1 MTSISLFELNEHIRR
16 VLALNFSEAVWVR
29 AEVGQLKESRGHYYF
44 NLVQKSEETGE
55 MIARSEAAL
64 WSSKFRS
71 LARKHGSLIHDL
83 LREDLELLLQVQVEF
98 HESYG
103 FKLLVEDID
112 PNFTLGKLAI
122 ERQQILGKLKK
133 KRLLEK
139 NSLLPT
145 PIVLQRIAVLSNST
159 AAGYHDFIN
168 QIKTNK
174 YGHHYELELFPIALQ
189 GARVEEEILA
199 QFEIIKPR
207 KADFDC
213 VVIIRGGGSKLD
225 LASFDNFEIGKT
237 IANFKLP
244 VFTGI
249 GHEIDEGIADFVAH
263 TALKTP
269 TAVAEFIVSHNG
281 YFEEQLV
288 RHWLTIREINGQILN
303 HAQQDLEIIRQNI
316 KSLSEETIRNQNRM
330 LDYINHEI
338 PRAANSSIKSAGT
351 TIDNLERLCKSLSP
365 ESVLKRGYS
374 ITTKNGKV
382 IKNAKSLKKGEV
394 VKTILREGDFQSKL
408 E

>member
-29 AEVGQLKESRGHYYF
+29 AEVGQLRESRGHFYF
-44 NLVQKSEETGE
+44 TLIQKSEETE
-55 MIARSEAAL
+55 ELIAKSDAVL
-64 WSSKFRS
+64 WGSKFRS
-71 LARKHGSLIHDL
+71 MARKHGSLIHDL
-83 LREDLELLLQVQVEF
+83 LREDLELMLKVQVEF

-122 ERQQILGKLKK
+122 ERQAILRKLKK

-139 NSLLPT
+139 NSLLSMPV
-145 PIVLQRIAVLSNST
+145 VLQRIAVLSNST

-174 YGHHYELELFPIALQ
+174 YGHHFELELFPIALQ
-189 GARVEEEILA
+189 GVNVEKEILA
-199 QFEIIKPR
+199 QFEIIKSR

-213 VVIIRGGGSKLD
+213 VVIIRGGGSKID
-225 LASFDNFEIGKT
+225 LAAFDNFEIGKT

-288 RHWLTIREINGQILN
+288 RHWLSIREINSQVLST
-303 HAQQDLEIIRQNI
+303 AQQNLEVISQNI
-316 KSLSEETIRNQNRM
+316 KFLTEETIRNQKRM
-330 LDYINHEI
+330 LDYIEQEI
-338 PRAANSSIKSAGT
+338 PRAAGSSIKSAGT
-351 TIDNLERLCKSLSP
+351 TIDNLERLCETLSP
-365 ESVLKRGYS
+365 EAVLKRGYS
-374 ITTKNGKV
+374 ITSKNGKV
-382 IKNAKSLKKGEV
+382 ITNSEDIQKGDLIETKLKKG
-394 VKTILREGDFQSKL
+394 TITSKV
-408 E
+408 